1 MKKLLLSSVCLLMF
15 ATSVLIVQIS
25 CSKINAQMRPA
36 DNPTIGK
43 IVFGRNVSGNYEIW
57 SANYDGSNASPI
69 PIDLPQGVY
78 LVSNVDSR
86 GVKVSPDGQK
96 LFFIAA
102 TLINNYQQSS
112 VYSCNLDGTNVKL
125 IVQGNGGVT
134 ADILEV
140 YQAF

>member
-1 MKKLLLSSVCLLMF
+1 MF

-25 CSKINAQMRPA
+25 CSKTDAQMRPA
-36 DNPTIGK
+36 DNPTVGK
-43 IVFGRNVSGNYEIW
+43 IVFGRNVAGQYEIW
-57 SANYDGSNASPI
+57 SANYDGSNAAHI
-69 PIDLPQGVY
+69 PISLPQDVY
-78 LVSNVDSR
+78 LVSNVDSK

-102 TLINNYQQSS
+102 TTINNYQQAS
-112 VYSCNLDGTNVKL
+112 VYSCNLDGTNAQL
-125 IVQGNGGVT
+125 IVQGNGGST